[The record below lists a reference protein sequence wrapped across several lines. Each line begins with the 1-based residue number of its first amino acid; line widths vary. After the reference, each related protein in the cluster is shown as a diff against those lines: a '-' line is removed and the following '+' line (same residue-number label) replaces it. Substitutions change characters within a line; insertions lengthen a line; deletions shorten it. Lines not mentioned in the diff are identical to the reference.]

1 MSHKE
6 ILARVCTAL
15 AFSLSAPTLAHAM
28 QQSISS
34 AGVPYVS
41 GGGTEDER
49 QFLKHMQ
56 THYSAWLI
64 TRNRA
69 TGSAL
74 AGAHLR
80 IIDTKTRRIVFDR
93 TLDDPWLLLALPEG
107 RFQIEALF
115 DGQIQRWVVV
125 SHPSDAVPEP
135 LYLDLLAQRRTT
147 DPWGI
152 G

>member
-80 IIDTKTRRIVFDR
+80 IIDTKTGASSSIERWTIRGYF
-93 TLDDPWLLLALPEG
+93 WLCPKGAF
-107 RFQIEALF
+107 R
-115 DGQIQRWVVV
+115 
-125 SHPSDAVPEP
+125 
-135 LYLDLLAQRRTT
+135 
-147 DPWGI
+147 
-152 G
+152 